1 MGSVDQSY
9 QLLGARYVRKQ
20 LRALSREIE
29 GARKAEDLECVH
41 QARVASRRLRSAM
54 RVFGDG
60 FPAKKVKTWR
70 REIRRVTEGLGSARD
85 KDVQIELVAAFLSE
99 VTDAEKRP
107 GIERLLLRLRQQRE
121 RIQPKVVKA
130 LKRLRDRGV
139 LKDMRATTKAM
150 LSELNGRDVT
160 IQSPFVFVR
169 AERLI
174 IRRLEKLLAY
184 QDCLSDPADK
194 PRHHAMRIA
203 TKRLR
208 YTMEICR
215 PVYDGELD
223 EAVTAAKHLQE
234 LLGDIHDCDVWIDAL
249 PEFMEQ
255 ERERTLEYCGS
266 AEPLAQ
272 LAAGIEH
279 LRQQRQKHR
288 EETFIEL
295 GRYWRQ
301 LSDRGLWDGLV
312 ATILS
317 RVSEP
322 ARPAAPAAQQAD
334 VPSEPGASAEQAPA
348 DEAPAEPRAPQAP
361 PGAEAPAD
369 LGEEAPA
376 ADAQPA
382 ERPAE
387 GPPASAYEP
396 VVSTDGPADRTQPD
410 APVAS
415 GPGGEAGGSQQP
427 VQ

>member
-1 MGSVDQSY
+1 MGSIDQSY

-20 LRALSREIE
+20 LRALDRQIE
-29 GARKAEDLECVH
+29 GARKAEDIECVH
-41 QARVASRRLRSAM
+41 QARVASRRLRSAIRM
-54 RVFGDG
+54 FGDG
-60 FPAKKVKTWR
+60 FPAKKLKKWR
-70 REIRRVTEGLGSARD
+70 KEIRRVTEGLGSARD
-85 KDVQIELVAAFLSE
+85 KDVQVEFVAAFLSG
-99 VTDAEKRP
+99 VTEAEKRP

-121 RIQPKVVKA
+121 ALQPNVVKA
-130 LKRLRDRGV
+130 LKRLRDCGV

-150 LSELNGRDVT
+150 LSELSARDVT
-160 IQSPFVFVR
+160 IQSPFVFLR

-194 PRHHAMRIA
+194 QRHHEMRIV

-266 AEPLAQ
+266 AEPLEQ
-272 LAAGIEH
+272 LAPGIEH
-279 LRQQRQKHR
+279 LRRQRQKHR
-288 EETFIEL
+288 DETFLEL
-295 GRYWRQ
+295 GRYWQQ

-322 ARPAAPAAQQAD
+322 ARPAAPEQAD
-334 VPSEPGASAEQAPA
+334 VPSEPEPAPA
-348 DEAPAEPRAPQAP
+348 DEAPPQPEAPEAPRS
-361 PGAEAPAD
+361 AEAPAEVA
-369 LGEEAPA
+369 EEAPPA
-376 ADAQPA
+376 PA
-382 ERPAE
+382 EPAEAPAE

-396 VVSTDGPADRTQPD
+396 VLRSEEVAEPAQPD

-415 GPGGEAGGSQQP
+415 GRDDEPGPPPQP
-427 VQ
+427 VP